1 MVFLIKAAQLILSLG
16 ILVIVHEFGHF
27 AFARLFNTRVEKFRL
42 FFDPWFSLWKKKIG
56 ETEYGIGWIPLG
68 GYVKI
73 SGMIDESMDKEQ
85 MKLPAE
91 PWEFRSKPAWQRL
104 FIMIGGV
111 LFNLIFAILIYI
123 SVLWAWGDLY
133 LPAKNVTYGVE
144 CSDVAKE
151 IGFKDGD
158 KILKVDGNAINDF
171 FDASMKLLLDDIN
184 SITVER
190 EGQMVDV
197 PIRPEHVTMLIQN
210 SKSGLFKPRF
220 PFVVNKFVEGSGA
233 KTAGMQSNDK
243 LLAINGKSLIYFDEI
258 SNELGS
264 HKSEKVQISVL
275 RQADTLQLNVQVSED
290 GKIGVY
296 PKPMNDFLTFETI
309 NYTFTDAI
317 GAGISK
323 GVNKVGEYL
332 KQIKLLLKPENKAH
346 KQLGSFGTIGSI
358 FSPSWNWEA
367 FWDITAFIS
376 IMLAVMNM
384 LPIPALDGGHV
395 MFLMY
400 EIITGRKP
408 NEKVMEYAQIAGM
421 VILLGLMLF
430 ATYNDLDR
438 WVFSKW
444 FSK

>member
-16 ILVIVHEFGHF
+16 LLVIVHEFGHF
-27 AFARLFNTRVEKFRL
+27 AFARLFKTRVEKFRL
-42 FFDPWFSLWKKKIG
+42 FFDPWFTPWKKKIG
-56 ETEYGIGWIPLG
+56 ETEYGIGWVPLG

-85 MKLPAE
+85 MKLPPQ

-104 FIMIGGV
+104 LIMVGGV

-123 SVLWAWGDLY
+123 SVLWAWGDEY
-133 LPAKNVTYGVE
+133 LPAKNAVYGVE

-151 IGFKDGD
+151 IGFQDGD
-158 KILKVDGNAINDF
+158 KILKVDHEDIVDF
-171 FDASMKLLLDDIN
+171 FDASKKLLLDGIS

-190 EGQMVDV
+190 NGQMVDV
-197 PIRPEHVTMLIQN
+197 PITEEHVTLLIQ
-210 SKSGLFKPRF
+210 SAKGGLFTPRF
-220 PFVVNKFVEGSGA
+220 PFVADDFVEDSGA
-233 KTAGMQSNDK
+233 KEAGMLSDDK
-243 LLAINGKSLIYFDEI
+243 FLAIGGKPMQYFDEI
-258 SNELGS
+258 SKELGNY
-264 HKSEKVQISVL
+264 KDQTVDISVL
-275 RQADTLQLNVQVSED
+275 RGADTLTLPVHVSEA

-296 PKPMNDFLTFETI
+296 PHPMSEYLQLEDVK
-309 NYTFTDAI
+309 YTFGEAM

-332 KQIKLLLKPENKAH
+332 KQIKLLVKPENKAH

-358 FSPSWNWEA
+358 FAPTWDWEH

-376 IMLAVMNM
+376 IMLAVMNI

-395 MFLMY
+395 MFLFY

-421 VILLGLMLF
+421 IILLGLMLF
-430 ATYNDLDR
+430 ATYNDVDR
-438 WVFSKW
+438 FIFSKW
-444 FSK
+444 FK